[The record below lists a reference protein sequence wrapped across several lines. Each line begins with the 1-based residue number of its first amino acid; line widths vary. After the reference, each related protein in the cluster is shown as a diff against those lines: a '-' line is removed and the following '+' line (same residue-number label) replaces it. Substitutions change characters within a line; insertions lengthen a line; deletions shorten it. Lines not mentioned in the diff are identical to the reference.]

1 MISGQPHV
9 THRPVADNQGGGHRR
24 KRRVAS
30 VAVATILAET
40 LLISGS
46 VVAAS
51 ASTTSIGVNPAKFS
65 SGSSALR
72 IGAFPWSGTV
82 SYNPYNPDFVQ
93 FGNFALFGLAAFFD
107 HSRPGANPYYPE
119 LAKSWTLGAHSI
131 TFDLQPNAKWQDGT
145 PFTSKDV
152 VTSLLVAGAS
162 FNPVWADITSVTAPN
177 AHTVVI
183 DVQPWAVTENVLL
196 KLFQFYTVPDSQ
208 YGHLLPSGI
217 EQDILTYWKTYN
229 TLHPTETTLTA
240 ATNSPAGKVL
250 GSVSG
255 AIAKYNPPTLLGDG
269 AYKLVSANVSGT
281 LYEKWTGFWDAKA
294 ISAPWVQIYPMT
306 LSTQF
311 GSLETGRIDFQQ
323 DTQFTDPQVTELNS
337 SQYGRYVFIPSP
349 VQQESL
355 VLHLADYPLGIL
367 QVRQALEYVINRPK
381 LTQLDM
387 GGTLIQDPPTPAPDG
402 INDFNADNYLT
413 KSQIGSLQPYA
424 YNPAKAASLLESV
437 GFKKKGG
444 TWYTPKGN
452 AWDLTIS
459 EPSANAQFDTDG
471 IVVADQLKAF
481 GINASSVVV
490 NQGTYNDQQSAGDYA
505 ISEWFMDW
513 EIGPPMAD
521 FAATFGEYPGVFPTW
536 NYPVSYSG
544 KTPYNGQ
551 VAIGFNPISNVP
563 GLGTVNIS
571 QTLNAE
577 INEAQP
583 STWAQYTWDW
593 ARWFNQNLPF
603 LPLYNNAFHEAY
615 STSRFS
621 NFPPTSAKWLW
632 TNLSDVGQP
641 IVWMQAGYV
650 KMK

>member
-9 THRPVADNQGGGHRR
+9 IHRPIGDNQGRGHRR
-24 KRRVAS
+24 KHRVAS
-30 VAVATILAET
+30 VAVATILAGT
-40 LLISGS
+40 LVISGS
-46 VVAAS
+46 VAASS
-51 ASTTSIGVNPAKFS
+51 ASTPATGVNPANYS
-65 SGSSALR
+65 AGSSAFR
-72 IGAFPWSGTV
+72 QGVVPWS
-82 SYNPYNPDFVQ
+82 SSISLNPYNPDFVSQ
-93 FGNFALFGLAAFFD
+93 GNLALFALAAFFD
-107 HSRPGANPYYPE
+107 HARPGANPYYPE
-119 LAKSWTLGAHSI
+119 LAKSWTFGPHSI
-131 TFDLQPNAKWQDGT
+131 TFNLQPTAKWQDGT

-162 FNPVWADITSVTAPN
+162 FDPVWADITSVTAPN

-183 DVQPWAVTENVLL
+183 NVQPWAVTQNVLL

-208 YGHLLPSGI
+208 YGHLLPSGV
-217 EQDILTYWKTYN
+217 EQDILTYWKIYN
-229 TLHPTETTLTA
+229 TLHPTETTLTD

-250 GSVSG
+250 ASAST
-255 AIAKYNPPTLLGDG
+255 AIAKYNPPTLIGDG
-269 AYKLVSANVSGT
+269 AYKLVSASVSGV

-294 ISAPWVQIYPMT
+294 ITAPWFEIYPM
-306 LSTQF
+306 SVATQF
-311 GSLETGRIDFQQ
+311 GSLETGRIEFEEDA
-323 DTQFTDPQVTELNS
+323 QFTDPQVTELSS
-337 SQYGRYVFIPSP
+337 SQNGHYIFIPSA

-367 QVRQALEYVINRPK
+367 QVRQALEYALNRTK

-387 GGTLIQDPPTPAPDG
+387 GGTLIQDPPTLAPDG
-402 INDFNADNYLT
+402 INDFNAVNYLT
-413 KSQIGSLQPYA
+413 KAQFASLNAYP

-459 EPSANAQFDTDG
+459 EPASTAQFDTDG
-471 IVVADQLKAF
+471 IVIADQLKAF
-481 GINASSVVV
+481 GINTSSVIV

-505 ISEWFMDW
+505 ISEWYMDW
-513 EIGPPMAD
+513 QLGPPMAD

-536 NYPVSYSG
+536 NYPVSYNG
-544 KTPYNGQ
+544 KGRYNGQ

-571 QTLNAE
+571 QALNAE
-577 INEAQP
+577 INKAPP

-593 ARWFNQNLPF
+593 ARWFNRDLPF

-615 STSRFS
+615 STPRYT
-621 NFPPTSAKWLW
+621 NFPPKSAKWLW
-632 TNLSDVGQP
+632 TQFGDVGQP
-641 IVWMQAGYV
+641 IVWMQDGYL
-650 KMK
+650 KLK

>member
-1 MISGQPHV
+1 MISGQTHV
-9 THRPVADNQGGGHRR
+9 THRPRGDNQGRGHRR
-24 KRRVAS
+24 KHRVAT

-46 VVAAS
+46 VAAAS
-51 ASTTSIGVNPAKFS
+51 ASTTSVGVNPAKFS
-65 SGSSALR
+65 AGSSAFR
-72 IGAFPWSGTV
+72 IAAFPWSGTV

-93 FGNFALFGLAAFFD
+93 FGNFALFGLASYFD

-119 LAKSWTLGAHSI
+119 LAKSWAVGAHSI
-131 TFDLQPNAKWQDGT
+131 TFDLQPNAKWQDGA

-183 DVQPWAVTENVLL
+183 NVQPWAVTQNVLL

-229 TLHPTETTLTA
+229 TLHPTEGTLTA

-250 GSVSG
+250 ASVSG

-311 GSLETGRIDFQQ
+311 GSLETGRIDYQQ

-413 KSQIGSLQPYA
+413 KTQIGSLQPYA
-424 YNPAKAASLLESV
+424 YDPAKASSLLESV

-444 TWYTPKGN
+444 KWYTPKGN

-471 IVVADQLKAF
+471 IVVADQLNAF

-513 EIGPPMAD
+513 QIGPPMAD

-583 STWAQYTWDW
+583 STWSQYTWDW

-603 LPLYNNAFHEAY
+603 LPLYNNAFHESY
-615 STSRFS
+615 STPRFS

-641 IVWMQAGYV
+641 IVWMQNGYV